1 MVWAH
6 HPGRAETSAH
16 ADERTSP
23 SRGWHRCSMDYE
35 TGRFTTAE
43 PTEVRTR
50 EDFATFAEALL
61 RDFRDKGS
69 SEWENTTLEN
79 FLDALA
85 AFSDARLVDRDPS
98 EQEVSSWRLFAEI
111 LAAATGYE

>member
-1 MVWAH
+1 
-6 HPGRAETSAH
+6 
-16 ADERTSP
+16 
-23 SRGWHRCSMDYE
+23 MDYE

-43 PTEVRTR
+43 DAEVRTR

-61 RDFRDKGS
+61 KDFREKGS
-69 SEWENTTLEN
+69 SEWDTTLDN

-98 EQEVSSWRLFAEI
+98 EQEVPSWRLFAEI
-111 LAAATGYE
+111 VAAATGYE